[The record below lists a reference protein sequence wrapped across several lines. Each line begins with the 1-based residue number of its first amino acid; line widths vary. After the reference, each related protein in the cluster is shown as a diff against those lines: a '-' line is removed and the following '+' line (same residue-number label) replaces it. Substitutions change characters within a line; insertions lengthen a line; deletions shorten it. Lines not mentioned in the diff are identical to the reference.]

1 VTTPTVLQVAS
12 TIGEAEVEVVAE
24 VVRSGWLSEGTRS
37 SEFVNAFVALTGA
50 HYGVLA
56 PNGTLAL
63 VLAATAADLGPGD
76 EVLVPDTTFYGSA
89 TAICAIGAVPVP
101 VEVDKQCFLLDLEA
115 AEAAITPRTRA
126 IMPVHLYGTACDMAA
141 VEDFADRHGL
151 VVIEDAAQ
159 GVGVTSNG
167 HHVGSTGH
175 FGAFSFFA
183 DKTITTGE
191 GGFVTCRDEAMFDR
205 LRYIRNQGRI
215 DRGSF
220 VHDEFGINY
229 RLTDIQAAIGL
240 VQLSRLPEIVRR
252 KHETWGW
259 YSDAL
264 RGIPGIRLVRA
275 APGAGHVPFR
285 CVVMAEDGPTFRD
298 ALQAAG
304 VQVRTGFYP
313 LHAQPG
319 LRKWFARHGRE
330 MPTGP
335 NGFAASLEHYEGAV
349 LLPVHQGVTEADIA
363 RIADVARRIGA

>member
-1 VTTPTVLQVAS
+1 MK
-12 TIGEAEVEVVAE
+12 
-24 VVRSGWLSEGTRS
+24 SGWLSEGQRS
-37 SEFVNAFVALTGA
+37 TGFVEAFVALTGA
-50 HYGVLA
+50 RYGVLA

-63 VLAATAADLGPGD
+63 VLAATAAGLGAGD

-89 TAICAIGAVPVP
+89 TAMCALGAVPIP
-101 VEVDKQCFLLDLEA
+101 VEVDPECFLLDLDA
-115 AEAAITPRTRA
+115 AEASITPRTRA

-141 VEDFADRHGL
+141 VQRFAARHDL

-167 HHVGSTGH
+167 LHVGSASD

-240 VQLSRLPEIVRR
+240 VQLSRLPEIIRR
-252 KHETWGW
+252 KQETWGW
-259 YSDAL
+259 YRDAL
-264 RGIPGIRLVRA
+264 DGIPGIRLVGA
-275 APGAGHVPFR
+275 APGANHVPFR
-285 CVVMAEDGPTFRD
+285 CVVMADDGPVFRD

-313 LHAQPG
+313 VHAQPG
-319 LRKWFARHGRE
+319 LLKWFDRHARQ
-330 MPTGP
+330 MPAGP
-335 NGFAASLEHYEGAV
+335 NGFAASLGHYEGAV
-349 LLPVHQGVTEADIA
+349 LLPVHQDVTEADVA
-363 RIADVARRIGA
+363 RIAAVARGLGA

>member
-1 VTTPTVLQVAS
+1 M
-12 TIGEAEVEVVAE
+12 
-24 VVRSGWLSEGTRS
+24 
-37 SEFVNAFVALTGA
+37 
-50 HYGVLA
+50 A

-63 VLAATAADLGPGD
+63 VLAATAAGLGEGD

-89 TAICAIGAVPVP
+89 TAMCALGALPIP
-101 VEVDKQCFLLDLEA
+101 VEVDPECFLLDLDA

-141 VEDFADRHGL
+141 VEAFAKRHNL

-159 GVGVTSNG
+159 GVGVTSEG
-167 HHVGSTGH
+167 RHVGSTSD

-191 GGFVTCRDEAMFDR
+191 GGFVTCRDEDVFDR

-220 VHDEFGINY
+220 VHAEFGINY
-229 RLTDIQAAIGL
+229 RLTDVQAAIGL

-259 YSDAL
+259 YRDAL
-264 RGIPGIRLVRA
+264 DGIPGIRLVGPA
-275 APGAGHVPFR
+275 SGANHVPFR
-285 CVVMAEDGPTFRD
+285 CVVMADDGPGFRD

-319 LRKWFARHGRE
+319 LKKWFQRHGRQI
-330 MPTGP
+330 PFGP
-335 NGFAASLEHYEGAV
+335 RGFSTSLGHYERAV
-349 LLPVHQGVTEADIA
+349 LLPVHQEVKEADVA
-363 RIADVARRIGA
+363 LIADVARAAAA